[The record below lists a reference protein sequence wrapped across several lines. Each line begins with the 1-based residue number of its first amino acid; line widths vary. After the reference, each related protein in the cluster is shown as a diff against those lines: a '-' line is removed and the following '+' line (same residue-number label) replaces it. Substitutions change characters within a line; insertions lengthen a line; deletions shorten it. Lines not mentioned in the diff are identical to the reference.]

1 MNLIKVLLNI
11 YFQICIILIK
21 IILNFPILLL
31 FAIWCALFS
40 LYSIP
45 RIVIYLPFQL
55 IDKIFGLNKDI
66 LYEQTNLDLKIER
79 ILDPLANGQLINKFD
94 SLIQDLD
101 KIDSFREIKDVFDV

>member
-1 MNLIKVLLNI
+1 
-11 YFQICIILIK
+11 
-21 IILNFPILLL
+21 
-31 FAIWCALFS
+31 
-40 LYSIP
+40 
-45 RIVIYLPFQL
+45 
-55 IDKIFGLNKDI
+55 